1 MKQKINFFI
10 SYQRQS
16 REIGSEW
23 VRISCTADLDPFFAA
38 SVLGLD
44 WKKEIVYSDIS
55 ISRKEAIAIIEKQ
68 FKQLFARLTW
78 LPYGWM
84 DWLINFAWLKP
95 LKSFRKNFKR
105 FFRAWERLEADI
117 DFQTF
122 NTVARRS
129 WKIKVLISL
138 MESQLVACLSSSY

>member
-23 VRISCTADLDPFFAA
+23 VRISCTADSDPFFAA

-84 DWLINFAWLKP
+84 D
-95 LKSFRKNFKR
+95 
-105 FFRAWERLEADI
+105 
-117 DFQTF
+117 
-122 NTVARRS
+122 
-129 WKIKVLISL
+129 
-138 MESQLVACLSSSY
+138 